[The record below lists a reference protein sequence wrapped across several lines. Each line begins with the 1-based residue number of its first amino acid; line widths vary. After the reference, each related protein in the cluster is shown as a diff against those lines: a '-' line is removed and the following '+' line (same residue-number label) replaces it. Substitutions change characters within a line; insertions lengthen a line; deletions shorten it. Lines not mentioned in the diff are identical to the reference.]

1 MLREQGVSGGRVCV
15 GRMGSGGGA
24 ARVVDAH
31 ALSSIAM
38 LGS

>member
-15 GRMGSGGGA
+15 GRRGSGGG